1 MLDFLHI
8 PCCWMDFIQ
17 FVLLIVLVIVLV
29 LLALICLVVK
39 VTTKPFPNIENFEQE
54 KSFKT
59 SKSGSDLKE
68 FPSFDSPA
76 TVKLSV
82 IIPAYNE
89 ELRLPKMLD
98 ECLQFLEARKSSYEV
113 IIVDDGSKDTTT
125 EVGLGYVD
133 KYGCEKVRV
142 LSLAKNRG
150 KGGAV
155 RMGMLRARGENLLF
169 ADADGATTF
178 EDLVK
183 LEENLAEIEYDGQGI
198 VCGSR
203 AHLEEDSIA
212 SRTVIRTILMYGFHA
227 CVWIFAV
234 KTVKDTQCGFKLIKR
249 KTAQIVFKTL
259 HIERWAFDVEML
271 KIAEMLRLP
280 IGEVSVRWCEID
292 GSKLNP
298 ILAAVEMFR
307 DIALLWL
314 RYAIGAWKLPVKQ
327 E

>member
-1 MLDFLHI
+1 M
-8 PCCWMDFIQ
+8 MDQIQ
-17 FVLLIVLVIVLV
+17 LGLLVAIAIM
-29 LLALICLVVK
+29 ALICILVK
-39 VTTKPFPNIENFEQE
+39 ITTKPFPTILNFEQE
-54 KSFKT
+54 KSFKK
-59 SKSGSDLKE
+59 SKSGSEFED
-68 FPSFDSPA
+68 FPSLDSPGS
-76 TVKLSV
+76 VDLSV
-82 IIPAYNE
+82 IVPAYNE
-89 ELRLPKMLD
+89 EHRLPKMLE
-98 ECLQFLEARKSSYEV
+98 ECLEFLEARKSSYEV
-113 IIVDDGSKDTTT
+113 IIVDDGSTDTTT

-133 KYGCEKVRV
+133 KYGCDKVRV

-155 RMGMLRARGENLLF
+155 RMGMMKARGENLLF

-183 LEENLAEIEYDGQGI
+183 LEEDLAKIQVDGHGL

-203 AHLEEDSIA
+203 AHLEEESIA
-212 SRTVIRTILMYGFHA
+212 SRTVLRTILMYGFHA

-234 KTVKDTQCGFKLIKR
+234 KTVRDTQCGFKLIKR
-249 KTAQIVFKTL
+249 KTAQILFKTL

-271 KIAEMLRLP
+271 KIAEMLKLP
-280 IGEVSVRWCEID
+280 IGEVSVRWSEIE

-298 ILAAVEMFR
+298 IVDAVKMFR

-314 RYAIGAWKLPVKQ
+314 RYAIGAWKLPSKQ

>member
-1 MLDFLHI
+1 MYNLVPS
-8 PCCWMDFIQ
+8 PCCLMD
-17 FVLLIVLVIVLV
+17 LVQLG
-29 LLALICLVVK
+29 LLVVLGIVAVICIIVK
-39 VTTKPFPNIENFEQE
+39 LTTKPFPPMEEFEQE
-54 KSFKT
+54 KYFRT
-59 SKSGSDLKE
+59 SKTGSKTKE
-68 FPSFDSPA
+68 FPSLDSPA
-76 TVKLSV
+76 SLDLSV

-89 ELRLPKMLD
+89 EDRLPKMLD
-98 ECLQFLEARKSSYEV
+98 ECLDFLEKRDSSYEV

-125 EVGLGYVD
+125 EVGLGYVE
-133 KYGCEKVRV
+133 KYGCDKVRV
-142 LSLAKNRG
+142 LTLAKNRG

-155 RMGMLRARGENLLF
+155 RMGMLKARGENLLF

-178 EDLVK
+178 EDLIK
-183 LEENLAEIEYDGQGI
+183 LEENLAEIETNGHGI

-203 AHLEEDSIA
+203 AHLEEESIA
-212 SRTVIRTILMYGFHA
+212 SRTVIRTVLMYGFHA
-227 CVWIFAV
+227 CVWLFAV

-271 KIAEMLRLP
+271 KIAEMLKLP
-280 IGEVSVRWCEID
+280 IGEVSVRWCEIE

-298 ILAAVEMFR
+298 LLAAVQMFR

-314 RYAIGAWKLPVKQ
+314 RYAIGAWKLPSKQ

>member
-29 LLALICLVVK
+29 ILALICLVVK

-98 ECLQFLEARKSSYEV
+98 ECLQFLEGRKSSYEV

-155 RMGMLRARGENLLF
+155 RMGMLRARWDLNKKGLF
-169 ADADGATTF
+169 D
-178 EDLVK
+178 
-183 LEENLAEIEYDGQGI
+183 
-198 VCGSR
+198 
-203 AHLEEDSIA
+203 
-212 SRTVIRTILMYGFHA
+212 
-227 CVWIFAV
+227 
-234 KTVKDTQCGFKLIKR
+234 
-249 KTAQIVFKTL
+249 
-259 HIERWAFDVEML
+259 
-271 KIAEMLRLP
+271 
-280 IGEVSVRWCEID
+280 
-292 GSKLNP
+292 
-298 ILAAVEMFR
+298 
-307 DIALLWL
+307 
-314 RYAIGAWKLPVKQ
+314 
-327 E
+327 